1 MLLAVVLA
9 VVCTLNKAQVH
20 TKFTL
25 LLALILFQWRSIW
38 RLHHSLQVDLG
49 KEGGL
54 SYVAHTL
61 DLTY

>member
-54 SYVAHTL
+54 S
-61 DLTY
+61 